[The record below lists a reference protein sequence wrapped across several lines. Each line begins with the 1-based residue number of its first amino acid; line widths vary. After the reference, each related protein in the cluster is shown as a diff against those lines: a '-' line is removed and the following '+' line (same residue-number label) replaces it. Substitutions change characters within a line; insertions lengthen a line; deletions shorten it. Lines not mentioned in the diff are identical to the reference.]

1 MCQFVVSCFL
11 GSIFEQSKKKK
22 EINMTIRGSKKEEQ
36 TAEPEKEANATLN
49 EQSEECGCEDQAG
62 DKDTIKEKS
71 HKDQHKSKKDKNLEK
86 IMELEAT
93 IAGIK
98 DKHLRLQAEFDN
110 FRKRTL
116 KEKTDLIK
124 SAGEIVLIRILP
136 VIDDFDRA
144 LTSMKE
150 VPDDDPA
157 KIGFLLIYN
166 KFRNFLSDNNVREI
180 ESAGADF
187 NVDHHHALSKVPAPS
202 EEMKG
207 KIVDVIEKG
216 YLLNDRVLRFAKVII
231 GE

>member
-1 MCQFVVSCFL
+1 
-11 GSIFEQSKKKK
+11 
-22 EINMTIRGSKKEEQ
+22 MTIRGSKKEEQ
-36 TAEPEKEANATLN
+36 TAEPEKEVNATVN
-49 EQSEECGCEDQAG
+49 DQGEESCCEDQAG
-62 DKDTIKEKS
+62 DKDLKEKS
-71 HKDQHKSKKDKNLEK
+71 HKDQHKSKKDKNHEK

-93 IAGIK
+93 IAVIK

-110 FRKRTL
+110 FRKRTM

-124 SAGEIVLIRILP
+124 SAGESVLIRILP

-144 LTSMKE
+144 LASMKE

-166 KFRNFLSDNNVREI
+166 KFRNFLSENNVKEI

-187 NVDHHHALSKVPAPS
+187 NVDHHHALSKIPAPS